1 MRRALSQHHDGGDCI
16 HGKELREGCI
26 VKICDIS
33 ECHYPRCV
41 DDAIEWGDRCN
52 GSAKCGVVGCIGEC
66 ILRHARTIKPGV
78 VAYDR
83 RHSRTASREL
93 PCDVGT
99 KHTCRTDHDDM
110 STVQFAWHADYILS
124 RIWRTSSKSAPVAAT
139 IGDRRSP

>member
-1 MRRALSQHHDGGDCI
+1 
-16 HGKELREGCI
+16 LREGCI

-41 DDAIEWGDRCN
+41 DDAIERRYRRDGCAQR
-52 GSAKCGVVGCIGEC
+52 SVIRHVGEG

-78 VAYDR
+78 VAHDR